1 MIVNRFYPYL
11 GTEPMFLPDS
21 DSMDALVPSTDPEL
35 LHVFISYSRRDLDR
49 VKKLLRISKSAV
61 FVSGCTSRG

>member
-1 MIVNRFYPYL
+1 
-11 GTEPMFLPDS
+11 MFLPDS